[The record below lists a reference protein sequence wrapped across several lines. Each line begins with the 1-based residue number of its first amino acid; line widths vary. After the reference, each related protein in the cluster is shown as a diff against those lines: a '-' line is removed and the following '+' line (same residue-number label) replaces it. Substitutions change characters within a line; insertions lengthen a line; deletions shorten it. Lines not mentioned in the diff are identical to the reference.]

1 MRYTLPFLAIFIFNT
16 FSFGQGRENL
26 KIVWPEEYKW
36 KIGSSQE
43 DESVHMLELIPGDEK
58 IEKWTIMGTM
68 LSIKGAKNISMD
80 KAMNLMYDQAKQNAP
95 DATLTFIERSEEI
108 ENPWIIFKIEAPKFN
123 NDKNPESQ
131 LYYIIQGGSS
141 LYSNFVALKEK
152 KLSDDFVNKWKEI
165 FKSSELVY
173 Q

>member
-1 MRYTLPFLAIFIFNT
+1 MRHIITLLAILIFQT
-16 FSFGQGRENL
+16 CSIAQGRENL

-36 KIGSSQE
+36 KVGSSQE
-43 DESVHMLELIPGDEK
+43 NESIHMLELIPGDEK
-58 IEKWTIMGTM
+58 IEKWSIMGTM
-68 LSIKGAKNISMD
+68 MSIKGAKNVPMD
-80 KAMNLMYDQAKQNAP
+80 KAMNLMYDQARQNAP
-95 DATLTFIERSEEI
+95 DATVTLIEKNEEDK
-108 ENPWIIFKIEAPKFN
+108 NPWIIFKIEAPRFK
-123 NDKNPESQ
+123 NDKRPESQ
-131 LYYIIQGGSS
+131 LYYVIQGQSS